1 MEAGCKGHHEDEDDK
16 EDFDKGLKDV
26 LKKKDVLSNNR
37 QHPHVEEK
45 VEPSQSNTNSTDLPL
60 TAGSYVN
67 SEVVSSVFCNIGKV
81 VDGTV
86 ESKAIDDKIK
96 NRSKPEGFHYVDKAA
111 PKRSSFL
118 QTLRTL
124 SGPCSCQS
132 SQKSEPA
139 HDEKGPTQE
148 IIPDSVFF
156 NKPCQL

>member
-1 MEAGCKGHHEDEDDK
+1 MEAGGKGHHEDENDK
-16 EDFDKGLKDV
+16 ENFDETLDDV
-26 LKKKDVLSNNR
+26 LEKKDVLSNTR
-37 QHPHVEEK
+37 EHPHVEEK
-45 VEPSQSNTNSTDLPL
+45 VDPGKSNTNSTDLPL